1 MLSQQLELE
10 AKCNVVKYGRG
21 EELAVSLKKCQVHEY
36 HVA

>member
-10 AKCNVVKYGRG
+10 AKCNVVKYGRDEDLG
-21 EELAVSLKKCQVHEY
+21 PPLKKSEGHEY